1 MKRFLAVAGLLILG
15 ASAAAHA
22 QGTCTLKVAQVPS
35 IGGLRLGMTPDEVLA
50 LFPGSREDG
59 EVRAALSAPASG
71 LGISGFFIQP
81 QKYSSK
87 AKFATASHITFTLLD
102 GRISSLNVSYNGP
115 EWKHVDQFVTKFSE
129 GSKLPPAS
137 AWEAYVGM
145 DTQLKTLKCRD
156 FEISLFAGGKNVR
169 NINYI
174 EIRDMEA
181 KRKLTERRAKAA
193 EAKKAGQ
200 LILWPGPARQTG
212 RP

>member
-1 MKRFLAVAGLLILG
+1 MKRFLAVAGCLVLG
-15 ASAAAHA
+15 ATMAVGQTKEAGAHA
-22 QGTCTLKVAQVPS
+22 QASCTMKVAQVPS

-50 LFPGSREDG
+50 LFPGSREDA
-59 EVRAALSAPASG
+59 EVRAAVAAPARG
-71 LGISGFFIQP
+71 MGVSGFSIKP
-81 QKYSSK
+81 EKYSSK
-87 AKFATASHITFTLLD
+87 AKFAGVSQITFTLID
-102 GRISSLNVSYNGP
+102 GRVSSFNVGYNGP

-156 FEISLFAGGKNVR
+156 FEISIFAGGKNVH
-169 NINYI
+169 NLNYV

-181 KRKLTERRAKAA
+181 KRKLLERRAKAA

-200 LILWPGPARQTG
+200 
-212 RP
+212 